1 MFWINFKR
9 VLKAG
14 AINFWRNG
22 TVNIATTSI
31 MTVTLLSIS
40 ILLILNFLGQKTV
53 ENFKDKIDISVYFN
67 SDVSKESIFKVRDEL
82 AAMPEVKSLSYLSK
96 DEAWER
102 FKAKHLSNPVI
113 SQGIAEL
120 DVNPL
125 YATLNIKAKNIDDY
139 PKISDFLSRGK
150 YAELINKINFE
161 QNKQGIE
168 KLSSIVNAIQ
178 KGGLWISLIFAIIS
192 VFVIFNA
199 IRLTMYGYRQEVEIM
214 RLVGAGNWYI
224 RLPFIVEGAL
234 YGIIGSI
241 VSIVILALFVYFG
254 ADIINRFLIG
264 ATITSYFKQNAL
276 FIFGVELLLGI
287 AIGVLSSLFAI
298 RKYLKA

>member
-1 MFWINFKR
+1 MLLVKLKR
-9 VLKAG
+9 ALKSG

-22 TVNIATTSI
+22 AVNIATTSI
-31 MTVTLLSIS
+31 MAVTLLSIS
-40 ILLILNFLGQKTV
+40 ILLVINFLGQKTV

-67 SDVSKESIFKVRDEL
+67 SDTSEENIFQVRDAL
-82 AAMPEVKSLSYLSK
+82 AAMPEVKSISYLSK

-102 FKAKHLSNPVI
+102 FKAKHSSNPVI

-120 DVNPL
+120 DANPL

-150 YAELINKINFE
+150 YADIINKINFE

-168 KLSSIVNAIQ
+168 KLSSIINAIGR
-178 KGGLWISLIFAIIS
+178 GGLGISLIFAIIS

-199 IRLTMYGYRQEVEIM
+199 IRLTMFGYRQEVEIM
-214 RLVGAGNWYI
+214 RLVGAGNWSI

-234 YGIIGSI
+234 YGVIGSI
-241 VSIVILALFVYFG
+241 VSIIILSLFVYFG
-254 ADIINRFLIG
+254 SDIINRFLIDT
-264 ATITSYFKQNAL
+264 TITSYFRQNAL
-276 FIFGVELLLGI
+276 FIFGTELLLGM